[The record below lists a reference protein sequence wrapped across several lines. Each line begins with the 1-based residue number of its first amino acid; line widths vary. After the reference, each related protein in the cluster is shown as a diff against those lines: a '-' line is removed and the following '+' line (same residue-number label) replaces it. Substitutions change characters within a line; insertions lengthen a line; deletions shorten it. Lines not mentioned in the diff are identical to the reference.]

1 MVRSGLAYTP
11 QDAVGNV
18 LGLPYSENGPFDS
31 SFDASLVKGFQLGS
45 QRFEIA
51 LQAFNLLDHRNAI
64 DLDPATGERWKPGV
78 GSLGVD
84 PLDDP
89 ASLQFGD
96 LELAEAAGVELA
108 IDPADPRL
116 GGLPPGS
123 PEYQMVYAELEA
135 EAAALI
141 APSLRRQVMATIHRY
156 SDPSMIA
163 APRHIR
169 ISIGMEW

>member
-96 LELAEAAGVELA
+96 LELAEAA
-108 IDPADPRL
+108 
-116 GGLPPGS
+116 
-123 PEYQMVYAELEA
+123 
-135 EAAALI
+135 ALI